1 MLLFANSAVVSI
13 VVVTP
18 VADGG
23 LQSQA
28 DGILLG
34 VETTAVMKNKMR
46 TYDCVIVSLK
56 SYTKLS

>member
-34 VETTAVMKNKMR
+34 VETTAVMKNEMR